1 MNLSWMGMLA
11 AIARLLSAVLA
22 AVRDGRRKLQDER
35 NLQNARKASRYDRLL
50 AALQAR
56 RKARKQWNKSHEL

>member
-1 MNLSWMGMLA
+1 MLT

-50 AALQAR
+50 AVLEAR

>member
-50 AALQAR
+50 AVLEAR

>member
-1 MNLSWMGMLA
+1 MLA

-50 AALQAR
+50 AVLEAR